1 MTESRIDPNLVFEV
15 IRNNDVAAFES
26 YLKQGTDTEARN
38 GSTNTMLLFTCV
50 LGKQHMSSLL
60 VKAGANVNAQG
71 HNKMSPLMM
80 AMSFSMNKLAEELL
94 ARDADTT
101 LADKFGNTALDHA
114 KASDNMTG
122 AALLLKR
129 LTAVEVQAE
138 MFRALGEENLPVL
151 KILVTDCG
159 ADLTLKNERGVPGYE
174 LAEVASDFEIIDFV
188 RGATALHTAQQLSTG
203 IGAGHTAPKT
213 ARFTRKL

>member
-1 MTESRIDPNLVFEV
+1 MNDSRIEPELVFTA
-15 IRNNDVAAFES
+15 IRNNDVALFES

-80 AMSFSMNKLAEELL
+80 AMSFSMNQLAEELL
-94 ARDADTT
+94 ERHADTA

-114 KASDNMTG
+114 KASDNMAG
-122 AALLLKR
+122 AAMLLKR
-129 LTAVEVQAE
+129 LPPAEVQAE
-138 MFRALGEENLPVL
+138 MFRALRDENLPVL

-159 ADLTLKNERGVPGYE
+159 ADLTLKNERGVPAYD
-174 LAEVASDFEIIDFV
+174 LAEAASDFEIIDFV
-188 RGATALHTAQQLSTG
+188 RGATALYGAQQLSAG
-203 IGAGHTAPKT
+203 IGAGHAAPKT
-213 ARFTRKL
+213 ARFKPKF

>member
-1 MTESRIDPNLVFEV
+1 MIDSRIDPELVFTA
-15 IRNNDVAAFES
+15 IRNNDVALFES

-38 GSTNTMLLFTCV
+38 GSENTMLLFTCV

-80 AMSFSMNKLAEELL
+80 AMSFSMNQLAEELL
-94 ARDADTT
+94 ERHADTA

-114 KASDNMTG
+114 KASDNMAG
-122 AALLLKR
+122 AAMLLKR
-129 LTAVEVQAE
+129 LSPAEVQAE
-138 MFRALGEENLPVL
+138 MFRALRDENLPVL

-159 ADLTLKNERGVPGYE
+159 ADLTLKNERGVPAYD
-174 LAEVASDFEIIDFV
+174 LAEAASDFEIIDFV
-188 RGATALHTAQQLSTG
+188 RGATALYGAQQLSAG
-203 IGAGHTAPKT
+203 IGAGHAAPKT
-213 ARFTRKL
+213 ARFKPKF

>member
-1 MTESRIDPNLVFEV
+1 MIDSRIDPELVFTA
-15 IRNNDVAAFES
+15 IRNNDVALFES

-80 AMSFSMNKLAEELL
+80 AMSFSMNQLAEELL
-94 ARDADTT
+94 ERHADTA

-114 KASDNMTG
+114 KASDNMAG
-122 AALLLKR
+122 AAMLLKR
-129 LTAVEVQAE
+129 LSPAEVQAE
-138 MFRALGEENLPVL
+138 MFRALRDENLPVL

-159 ADLTLKNERGVPGYE
+159 ADLTLKNERGVPAYD
-174 LAEVASDFEIIDFV
+174 LAEAASDFEIIDFV
-188 RGATALHTAQQLSTG
+188 RGATALYGAQQLSAG
-203 IGAGHTAPKT
+203 IGAGHAAPKT
-213 ARFTRKL
+213 ARFKPKF

>member
-1 MTESRIDPNLVFEV
+1 MTESRIDPELVFEA

-50 LGKQHMSSLL
+50 LGKAHMSSLL

-80 AMSFSMNKLAEELL
+80 AMSFGMNRLAEELL
-94 ARDADTT
+94 EKNADIA
-101 LADKFGNTALDHA
+101 LADRHGNTALDHA
-114 KASDNMTG
+114 KAADNMTG

-129 LTAVEVQAE
+129 MPPAAVQAE
-138 MFRALGEENLPVL
+138 MFLAIRDDNLPLLEVL
-151 KILVTDCG
+151 VNDCG
-159 ADLTLKNERGVPGYE
+159 ADLTLKNERGIHAYDLVEIVPG
-174 LAEVASDFEIIDFV
+174 LEVTDFV
-188 RGATALHTAQQLSTG
+188 RGATAHHSAKQLSAG
-203 IGAGHTAPKT
+203 IGAGHVAPKT
-213 ARFTRKL
+213 AKFTRRP

>member
-1 MTESRIDPNLVFEV
+1 MTDSRVAPELVFEA
-15 IRNNDVAAFES
+15 IRNSDVALFES

-38 GSTNTMLLFTCV
+38 DSTNTMLLFTCV
-50 LGKQHMSSLL
+50 LGKAHMSSLL
-60 VKAGANVNAQG
+60 VQAGANVNAQG

-94 ARDADTT
+94 ERNADTA

-114 KASDNMTG
+114 KASDNMAG

-129 LTAVEVQAE
+129 LSAVQVQAE
-138 MFRALGEENLPVL
+138 MFRALREENLPVL
-151 KILVTDCG
+151 KILVVDCG
-159 ADLTLKNERGVPGYE
+159 ADLTLKNERGVPAYD

-188 RGATALHTAQQLSTG
+188 RGATAHHSAQQLSAG

-213 ARFTRKL
+213 ARFTRRL

>member
-1 MTESRIDPNLVFEV
+1 MNDSRIDPELVFTA
-15 IRNNDVAAFES
+15 IRNNDVALFES

-80 AMSFSMNKLAEELL
+80 AMSFSMNQLAEELL
-94 ARDADTT
+94 ERHADTA

-114 KASDNMTG
+114 KASDNMAS
-122 AALLLKR
+122 AAMLLKR
-129 LTAVEVQAE
+129 LPPAEVQAE
-138 MFRALGEENLPVL
+138 MFRALRDENLPVL

-159 ADLTLKNERGVPGYE
+159 ADLTLKNERGVPAYD
-174 LAEVASDFEIIDFV
+174 LAEAASDFEIIDFV
-188 RGATALHTAQQLSTG
+188 RGATALYGAQQLSAG
-203 IGAGHTAPKT
+203 IGAGHAAPKT
-213 ARFTRKL
+213 ARFKPKF

>member
-1 MTESRIDPNLVFEV
+1 MTDSRIDPELVFTA
-15 IRNNDVAAFES
+15 IRNNDVALFES

-80 AMSFSMNKLAEELL
+80 AMSFSMNQLAEELL
-94 ARDADTT
+94 ERHADTA

-114 KASDNMTG
+114 KASDNMAG
-122 AALLLKR
+122 AAMLLKR
-129 LTAVEVQAE
+129 LPPAEVQAE
-138 MFRALGEENLPVL
+138 MFRALRDENLPVL

-159 ADLTLKNERGVPGYE
+159 ADLTLKNERGVPAYD
-174 LAEVASDFEIIDFV
+174 LAEAASDFEIIDFV
-188 RGATALHTAQQLSTG
+188 RGATALYGAQQLSAG
-203 IGAGHTAPKT
+203 IGAGHAAPKT
-213 ARFTRKL
+213 ARFKPKF

>member
-1 MTESRIDPNLVFEV
+1 MTESRIDPELVFEA

-50 LGKQHMSSLL
+50 LGKAHMSSLL

-80 AMSFSMNKLAEELL
+80 AMSFGMNKLAEELL
-94 ARDADTT
+94 EKNADSALT
-101 LADKFGNTALDHA
+101 DMHGNTALDHA
-114 KASDNMTG
+114 KASDNLAG
-122 AALLLKR
+122 ATLLLKR
-129 LTAVEVQAE
+129 LPPVEVQAE
-138 MFRALGEENLPVL
+138 MFQALRDENLPIL

-159 ADLTLKNERGVPGYE
+159 ADLTLKNERGVPAYE
-174 LAEVASDFEIIDFV
+174 LAEVVSDFEMIDFV
-188 RGATALHTAQQLSTG
+188 RGATAHHSAKQLSAG
-203 IGAGHTAPKT
+203 IGAGHVAPKT
-213 ARFTRKL
+213 AKFTRRP

>member
-1 MTESRIDPNLVFEV
+1 MTDSRIDPELVFTA
-15 IRNNDVAAFES
+15 IRNNDVALFES

-80 AMSFSMNKLAEELL
+80 AMSFSMNQLAEELL
-94 ARDADTT
+94 ERHADMA

-114 KASDNMTG
+114 KASDNMAG
-122 AALLLKR
+122 AAMLLKR
-129 LTAVEVQAE
+129 LPPAEVQAE
-138 MFRALGEENLPVL
+138 MFRALRDENLPVL

-159 ADLTLKNERGVPGYE
+159 ADLTLKNERGVPAYD
-174 LAEVASDFEIIDFV
+174 LAEAASDFEIIDFV
-188 RGATALHTAQQLSTG
+188 RGATALYGAQQLSAG
-203 IGAGHTAPKT
+203 IGAGHAAPKT
-213 ARFTRKL
+213 ARFKPKF